1 MISLL
6 DKRLAIN
13 KGSREHLGCYFG
25 FGKTTTRVT
34 SRNEDGDGDG
44 DGERKS
50 IEFARRQVIRCFRD
64 VD

>member
-44 DGERKS
+44 ERKS